1 MKSTITFDKLTDKST
16 IQLINQSTSAKA
28 LHLPKIPIVMK
39 ILKSLLFL
47 FAAVAIISSCKN
59 NYANNTSSEN
69 DAAIKD
75 SANFTTIQW
84 LDTVKDMGT
93 VTEGQKL
100 EVNFRFRNSGDKP
113 LVIERVTPTCGCTVA
128 DPPKEPI
135 APGKEGEIK
144 GVFDSNGRIGP
155 NHKTLTVVANT
166 KPSQEKFLVFNVI
179 VNKKAE
185 K

>member
-1 MKSTITFDKLTDKST
+1 M
-16 IQLINQSTSAKA
+16 
-28 LHLPKIPIVMK
+28 PKILIGMK
-39 ILKSLLFL
+39 LFNSFLLL
-47 FAAVAIISSCKN
+47 TATVVIIASCKN
-59 NYANNTSSEN
+59 NYANNATSDKQASMN
-69 DAAIKD
+69 D

-93 VTEGQKL
+93 IAEGQKL
-100 EVNFRFRNSGDKP
+100 EVSFRFKNSGDKP

-155 NHKTLTVVANT
+155 NHKTLTVLANT
-166 KPSQEKFLVFNVI
+166 KPSQEKLLVFNVI
-179 VNKKAE
+179 VNKKDQN
-185 K
+185 

>member
-1 MKSTITFDKLTDKST
+1 
-16 IQLINQSTSAKA
+16 
-28 LHLPKIPIVMK
+28 MK
-39 ILKSLLFL
+39 ILNSLLL
-47 FAAVAIISSCKN
+47 LTTAAVIITSCKN
-59 NYANNTSSEN
+59 NYANSASN
-69 DAAIKD
+69 DKVASMND

-84 LDTVKDMGT
+84 LDTVKDMAT
-93 VTEGQKL
+93 IVEGQKL

-155 NHKTLTVVANT
+155 NHKTLTVLANT
-166 KPSQEKFLVFNVI
+166 KPSQEKLLVFNVI
-179 VNKKAE
+179 VSKKDQ

>member
-1 MKSTITFDKLTDKST
+1 
-16 IQLINQSTSAKA
+16 
-28 LHLPKIPIVMK
+28 MK
-39 ILKSLLFL
+39 ISKLLL
-47 FAAVAIISSCKN
+47 VLTATVAILYSCKN
-59 NYANNTSSEN
+59 NYANTSSDKL
-69 DAAIKD
+69 DASHD

-93 VTEGQKL
+93 ITEGQKL

-135 APGKEGEIK
+135 APGKEGEIR

-166 KPSQEKFLVFNVI
+166 KPSTEKFLVFNVI
-179 VNKKAE
+179 VNKKEE
-185 K
+185 KQNK